1 MRIQKHFLG
10 CIFCFSSLSWKLR
23 QVTPFSISFSVKFF
37 KISAAFLKYSQVLL
51 CVRRIFFSIHIFFNK
66 KNNNKVSNQVRWS
79 VLKEL
84 LTTENNICTIAWAAW
99 LVFYWLDIE
108 ICVKYE
114 IFTKS
119 MKFQISDI
127 FKKNK
132 KNPWWRKRLGFNA
145 MPENCSG
152 IWKIPLSTSL
162 SKIKYYLV
170 IL

>member
-10 CIFCFSSLSWKLR
+10 CIFCFSSLRWKLR

-84 LTTENNICTIAWAAW
+84 LTTEKNICTIAWAAW

-132 KNPWWRKRLGFNA
+132 KNPWWRKRLGFNYLQIQ
-145 MPENCSG
+145 CR
-152 IWKIPLSTSL
+152 KIAQVYEKFLCPQ
-162 SKIKYYLV
+162 V
-170 IL
+170 